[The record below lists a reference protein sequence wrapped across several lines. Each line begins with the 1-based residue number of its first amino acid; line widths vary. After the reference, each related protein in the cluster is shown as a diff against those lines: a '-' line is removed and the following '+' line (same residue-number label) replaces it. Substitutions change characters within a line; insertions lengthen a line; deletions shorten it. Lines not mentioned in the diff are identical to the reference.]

1 MEAGHIKGILR
12 VRPNVQDIPTDRL
25 TVVDSGEGA
34 TVLVRKR
41 GGSTGDLLKFNFW
54 RALEGATQEET
65 YKTVGAPLVNA
76 ALEGYNATILAYG
89 QTGSGKTY
97 TMLGPEDYNIGDPDF
112 KGIMPRALD
121 HVFGE
126 LRRGK
131 FVTWTV
137 KLTYI
142 EIYNESFRDLL
153 EPRATDISLADSNPR
168 GNGTISLRGV
178 QHVEIQSVTEALHYL
193 RKGQVGRH
201 VGSHTMNDRSSRSH
215 TVLTLWLDTTDDR
228 NVNLKSKLNLI
239 DLAGSERI
247 WKTGAV
253 GHVAREASY
262 INKSLTSLAMVVN
275 ELKKKMPHV
284 SYRNSKLTHFLK
296 DSLGGNCKTLLIAN
310 VWGDERYMDE
320 TVATCRFADEIQKVE
335 VHAAKNNGI
344 ECIQGHLFRL
354 DAPILKYIDQVTA
367 RRVAQEKAKLIREL
381 KRRGHLALRGME
393 DLGEL
398 ELGEDDCE
406 ELETLRARVKE
417 LEAIQAMLNVEG
429 ERQPGNWDNDL
440 NVKETEQLRM
450 RVRELELERE
460 RVGLE
465 RKRDAQRDAVLT
477 ERGMS
482 LMAEMESLRQRVKEL
497 QEARSLSTEEVEELL
512 KVRQRVLDIA
522 SATPGALG
530 LDGLDG
536 SDKLLLDPAARR
548 AGMGRLASV
557 SEESE
562 ANETRLAADGSLAAG
577 PGMEQEVEK
586 LHELRKRL
594 KKLQKMGS
602 IDDDGLLELL
612 DLRDK
617 ILNGQLKDD
626 DSASGVVDG
635 SRFVPY
641 RKKHGAIGAGTM
653 TTMPDED
660 GDAMSVASRSPE
672 NGYQRMEMTR
682 SLSTEREI
690 QMLRAE
696 NEHMRNA
703 LESYAELP
711 PFSSSAVANGF
722 EHAYM
727 ETMGPDASIS
737 YTHDQDVWPL
747 QQRTGESATSAG
759 RLKSRL
765 GRRLSKA
772 FTWRK
777 RDKPNKFLMD
787 YQTNEDEDVPNIV
800 ILNSLTHDQLLELLK
815 ARNAQGSEAGEP
827 DAETGSQYG
836 RPQSVRSMAS
846 SGMDTST
853 TIGMDARE
861 AEHEGSIRDLEVV

>member
-1 MEAGHIKGILR
+1 MGDAGHIKGILR

-25 TVVDSGEGA
+25 TVVDSEEGA

-41 GGSTGDLLKFNFW
+41 GGGTGDLLKFNFW
-54 RALEGATQEET
+54 KALEGATQEET
-65 YKTVGAPLVNA
+65 YKIVGFPMVNA

-121 HVFGE
+121 QVFGE

-142 EIYNESFRDLL
+142 EIYNETFRDLL

-168 GNGTISLRGV
+168 GHGTISLRGV

-193 RKGQVGRH
+193 RKGQVARH

-215 TVLTLWLDTTDDR
+215 TVLTLWLDTTDDQG
-228 NVNLKSKLNLI
+228 VNLQSKLNLV

-296 DSLGGNCKTLLIAN
+296 DSLGGNCKTLLVAN

-320 TVATCRFADEIQKVE
+320 TMATCRFADEIQKVE

-354 DAPILKYIDQVTA
+354 DAPILKYIDQITA

-381 KRRGHLALRGME
+381 KRRGHLALQGME
-393 DLGEL
+393 DLGDV
-398 ELGEDDCE
+398 ELGEEDSQ
-406 ELETLRARVKE
+406 ELEALRARVKE

-429 ERQPGNWDNDL
+429 ERPSNFEGEPNA
-440 NVKETEQLRM
+440 KETEQLRM

-460 RVGLE
+460 R
-465 RKRDAQRDAVLT
+465 DAQRDALLT

-530 LDGLDG
+530 IDGA
-536 SDKLLLDPAARR
+536 DKRRVEPGRGR

-562 ANETRLAADGSLAAG
+562 GGQRRMESDGSPG
-577 PGMEQEVEK
+577 PTPVLEHEVEK

-594 KKLQKMGS
+594 KKLQTMGS

-617 ILNGQLKDD
+617 ILNGKLKDD
-626 DSASGVVDG
+626 DGAIGIGPDG

-641 RKKHGAIGAGTM
+641 RKKHSGIGMMATM
-653 TTMPDED
+653 QDED
-660 GDAMSVASRSPE
+660 GDAMSVASRTSE
-672 NGYQRMEMTR
+672 NGFRKMNMHR
-682 SLSTEREI
+682 DLSAEQEI
-690 QMLRAE
+690 QLLRAE

-727 ETMGPDASIS
+727 ETMGPESSIS
-737 YTHDQDVWPL
+737 YSHDQDVWPL
-747 QQRTGESATSAG
+747 QQRTGDSATSG
-759 RLKSRL
+759 GGKLKSRL

-772 FTWRK
+772 FSWRK
-777 RDKPNKFLMD
+777 RDKSNKFLMD

-815 ARNAQGSEAGEP
+815 ARNAQGSEAGDQLR

-836 RPQSVRSMAS
+836 TGQSVRSQSVKSMAS

-853 TIGMDARE
+853 DVGMDARE
-861 AEHEGSIRDLEVV
+861 VDHESSMRDLEVV